1 MAAASQ
7 DGMTPPGPRGVLL
20 ALGDDADILRA
31 IDTPGSG
38 MRVVRRCADT
48 AELLGAAL
56 AGLGTLAVVGTDF
69 DELDRSVLDR
79 LNRAGVTGLLLAP
92 NGDRER
98 WESAGWPVESTAAPA
113 AAVCARLQLIARGH
127 TSSPGPRPDA
137 PTTATPAA
145 AAASTTTASA
155 PPAGAVAAADLWEEF
170 DAAPTP
176 ALPPS
181 FSPQPEA
188 VSPAGAPA
196 TAHARATVAGDAELG
211 GLVVVWGPHGAPGR
225 TTVAAALASGLAGDT
240 ILVDAD
246 IEAPSLTQLLGL
258 PEDSSALATAAR
270 LASRG
275 RLDAE
280 TLDRILIPVSG
291 GRRLLTGLGR
301 PGRWRELPPAAM
313 PEVWAHCRRAAAW
326 TVVDVAGGQ
335 IDDAVDDFTLEPG
348 RGAVTADLLRSA
360 DVVVIVGA
368 GDPIGV
374 RRLLQLMDDLDG
386 DLRPNGRVEVV
397 VNRVRASAAGPSP
410 QRAVR
415 EALARFGDL
424 EDVVVLPDDAQT
436 ADRCLMEGRSVLEAA
451 PGSPLGRAL
460 AELVDRVDP
469 RSGASARAGHTGRG
483 VRLRRLTSRL
493 HTQRRPKATSERV
506 AAAPSAGPTGAVS
519 SPAVGAPTPAP
530 PPPPEEGP
538 VAAPGTVAARSAI
551 AAVDPQAPL
560 ARSAPD
566 GSARRRSGR
575 HRA

>member
-1 MAAASQ
+1 MMATGHDEPTA
-7 DGMTPPGPRGVLL
+7 PGPRGVML
-20 ALGDDADILRA
+20 ALSDDADILRT
-31 IDTPGSG
+31 IDAPGSG
-38 MRVVRRCADT
+38 MQVVRRCADT
-48 AELLGAAL
+48 AELLSVAL
-56 AGLGTLAVVGTDF
+56 AGLGTLAVIGTDF

-92 NGDRER
+92 DADRER
-98 WESAGWPVESTAAPA
+98 WESTGWPVESTAASA
-113 AAVCARLQLIARGH
+113 TVVCARLQSIARSRV
-127 TSSPGPRPDA
+127 SSPGPRSAA
-137 PTTATPAA
+137 PAISTTVTPATPA
-145 AAASTTTASA
+145 S
-155 PPAGAVAAADLWEEF
+155 PPADAAAADLWDEF
-170 DAAPTP
+170 DAATP
-176 ALPPS
+176 PASPPS
-181 FSPQPEA
+181 FSPRRDIMG
-188 VSPAGAPA
+188 PAGTPEI
-196 TAHARATVAGDAELG
+196 AHTEGAAVGAAGDAERG
-211 GLVVVWGPHGAPGR
+211 RLVVVWGPHGAPGR
-225 TTVAAALASGLAGDT
+225 STVAAALASGLAGDT

-270 LASRG
+270 LAARG

-280 TLDRILIPVSG
+280 TLDRILVPISE

-313 PEVWAHCRRAAAW
+313 PEVWERCRHAVSW

-335 IDDAVDDFTLEPG
+335 VDDAVDDFTLEPG
-348 RGAVTADLLRSA
+348 RGAVSADLLRSA

-386 DLRPNGRVEVV
+386 DMRPTGRVEVV

-415 EALARFGDL
+415 EALARFGGL
-424 EDVVVLPDDAQT
+424 EEVIVLPEDAQT

-469 RSGASARAGHTGRG
+469 NSGTSARADRAARG
-483 VRLRRLTSRL
+483 ARLQCLVSRLRT
-493 HTQRRPKATSERV
+493 HRRPKAANDPTATARPS
-506 AAAPSAGPTGAVS
+506 AAPAGAAS
-519 SPAVGAPTPAP
+519 SPAVGAATPAP
-530 PPPPEEGP
+530 PPPPQAGLGATPESNA
-538 VAAPGTVAARSAI
+538 VHSAI
-551 AAVDPQAPL
+551 AAVNAQASMPQPA
-560 ARSAPD
+560 AD
-566 GSARRRSGR
+566 NSARRRSGR

>member
-1 MAAASQ
+1 MAATTQ
-7 DGMTPPGPRGVLL
+7 DGATPPGPRGVLL

-79 LNRAGVTGLLLAP
+79 LNRAGVSGLLLAP
-92 NGDRER
+92 DGDRER
-98 WESAGWPVESTAAPA
+98 WESAGWPVESAAAPA

-127 TSSPGPRPDA
+127 TSSPDPRPDA
-137 PTTATPAA
+137 PMTSTPAA

-170 DAAPTP
+170 DAAP

-188 VSPAGAPA
+188 VGPAGAPA
-196 TAHARATVAGDAELG
+196 TAHARAAAVGDAEPG

-225 TTVAAALASGLAGDT
+225 TTVAAALASGLTGDT

-280 TLDRILIPVSG
+280 TLDRILIPVSE

-313 PEVWAHCRRAAAW
+313 PEVWERCRRAAAW
-326 TVVDVAGGQ
+326 TVVDVAGGR

-469 RSGASARAGHTGRG
+469 RSGASARAEHIGRG
-483 VRLRRLTSRL
+483 ARLRRLTSRL
-493 HTQRRPKATSERV
+493 RTQRQPKATSER
-506 AAAPSAGPTGAVS
+506 AAAATPCAGPTGAVS
-519 SPAVGAPTPAP
+519 SPGAPTPAP

-538 VAAPGTVAARSAI
+538 VAAAGPNAARSAI
-551 AAVDPQAPL
+551 AAMDPRASLSP
-560 ARSAPD
+560 SASD